1 MSKQNTQ
8 INPPSRNVADML
20 EILANPDQYRQH
32 LAELKASHR
41 ELEER
46 IGVYN
51 SLEKVR
57 EFEKQVKLESAAVS
71 KSRADAEALWSK
83 VKDASAVLA
92 ERTREFED
100 HKLVQADAEA
110 EQARALAKERTA
122 LQQAG
127 EIHSLNLSSLAEAQA
142 KLRADHMKHD
152 ARMTRAKDALAAVV
166 QAIKGVEAL

>member
-32 LAELKASHR
+32 LAELKTSHR

-57 EFEKQVKLESAAVS
+57 AFDKQVKLDAAEVS
-71 KSRADAEALWSK
+71 KSRVAAEALWTKLEQSSK
-83 VKDASAVLA
+83 DLSASKDAFAAHQAELEQEHAYKLAAHARDLSAHLA
-92 ERTREFED
+92 NV
-100 HKLVQADAEA
+100 HAY
-110 EQARALAKERTA
+110 EQDVANLAQDRM
-122 LQQAG
+122 
-127 EIHSLNLSSLAEAQA
+127 
-142 KLRADHMKHD
+142 KLRADQARHD
-152 ARMTRAKDALAAVV
+152 ARMTAAKDKLAAVV
-166 QAIKGVEAL
+166 DAIKGVEAL

>member
-51 SLEKVR
+51 TLEKVR

-71 KSRADAEALWSK
+71 KSRADADALWGK
-83 VKDASAVLA
+83 VKQTSEQVAARTVELDAYKASLDTAHA
-92 ERTREFED
+92 ERM
-100 HKLVQADAEA
+100 
-110 EQARALAKERTA
+110 
-122 LQQAG
+122 
-127 EIHSLNLSSLAEAQA
+127 SSLAKNISVHLANVAQHDHNSADLANAQA
-142 KLRADHMKHD
+142 KLRADQMKHD
-152 ARMTRAKDALAAVV
+152 ARMTKAKDHLKVVVEAV
-166 QAIKGVEAL
+166 KGVEAL